1 MGNLFSLQPI
11 YCDCF
16 GRSKPQRKTSTVEM
30 TRSMSIDSSTG
41 TYEPM
46 FWESACVI
54 AANNANATYES
65 EPEQLDSYDDLA

>member
-1 MGNLFSLQPI
+1 
-11 YCDCF
+11 
-16 GRSKPQRKTSTVEM
+16 
-30 TRSMSIDSSTG
+30 MSIDSSTG

-54 AANNANATYES
+54 AANNANATHES